1 MVIMAK
7 KKTTIK
13 QVMAK
18 VTLEKIAGNLALPE
32 AAYYDFTTF
41 AGKMQLFDYQEQ
53 AVIKAT
59 KLLCRYFNPDVSPS
73 SNKFLLD
80 VYQRN
85 SDYPLENLSV
95 GSGDTLYPLL
105 ADYFISE
112 EDKLDY
118 NQFLNRMNFWM
129 ATGSGKTIVM
139 VKLISIVA
147 KLMQDKIIPTKP
159 IMILAPDDSIL
170 SQILNAVNRYNI
182 YATHKLSLVDLKQNW
197 ERDNRY
203 IQPDYLAS
211 NYTKVYYYK
220 SNNFVADKSDVASS
234 KDGKNIYFDNY
245 RNLDGWYLFLDEAHR
260 GEDSKSKRKA
270 IFNILAKNGFLFNFS
285 ATFTDDIDVI
295 TTIFDMNL
303 AKFLSSG
310 YGKKLYISETEIG
323 DLATGINQDVLVDKE
338 DLEKQKTIAK
348 TVLLLALQRKNA
360 SSISQI
366 DKNLYHMPLMLILA
380 GQVNSEDKGLK
391 PFFNYLIQ
399 MVKNEWNIDQ
409 AKQELK
415 KELNSIDKEGKHTN
429 FKFGLGDAGQIRSIC
444 NQIDELTTSDIWTHV
459 FGGDKGNIEIITFD
473 KNKNEVAFKLKTANQ
488 PFALL
493 VIGDAINWLKNDV
506 SGVFEVVNRSL
517 DASLFDEIN
526 SSSNIAMLLGSQMF
540 KEGWDSNRPNIV
552 CYLGIGKNADN
563 KKYVMQTIGR
573 GIRIEPLPDQRKRFE
588 YCNTDSL
595 SIDEINQI
603 RALAPAIET
612 EFVFATD
619 SKAINEIWSI
629 IQEQGSKEDWNEEVN
644 KYFDINKKL
653 PRDLV
658 LPRYKDSKT
667 LNNNPFRT
675 SAQNKT
681 ALKNY
686 ISPRSDKV
694 LALSHDLNLR
704 TINKLRSD
712 ENIKANNKINMPQ
725 FKPKYLVKSLHE
737 HFNKREKIIADFIH
751 LSDQIKHYKHIATTL
766 TNGELEQ
773 LEKELVQIMQDDTN
787 IVDENKLLEM
797 LLAKQISTEEYAEK
811 LLLAK
816 QQNSQSSDYKII
828 KLISNIKKLFKHH
841 YYQPI
846 VIFEESYHDKFKHI
860 IKVSSE
866 IEFLTELCKYQSN
879 LDDKYDWWYFTKVD
893 ETLDTEIGIDYFDQ
907 TVGKARKFYPDF
919 LFWLK
924 EKSTGSLLIKFI
936 DPKGG
941 EHQNNPYDKACGFE
955 KMFSIENLTEK
966 VKEQITDE
974 QYQISLHFYNSDEL
988 VARSLGDEY
997 KKYWC
1002 NSIEKIF

>member
-1 MVIMAK
+1 MPKIK
-7 KKTTIK
+7 STTK

-18 VTLEKIAGNLALPE
+18 VTLEKIAGNLTLPE

-41 AGKMQLFDYQEQ
+41 AGNMQLFDYQEQ

-59 KLLCRYFNPDVSPS
+59 KILCRYFNPEVSPS
-73 SNKFLLD
+73 NNESLLD
-80 VYQRN
+80 LYQRN
-85 SDYPLENLSV
+85 SDYPLDNLSV
-95 GSGDTLYPLL
+95 GSDDALYPLL
-105 ADYFISE
+105 ADYFVSE
-112 EDKLDY
+112 NDKLDY
-118 NQFLNRMNFWM
+118 SQFLNRMNFWM

-139 VKLISIVA
+139 VKLISIIA

-170 SQILNAVNRYNI
+170 SQILSAVERFNI
-182 YATHKLSLVDLKQNW
+182 HTSHKLSLVDLKQCW
-197 ERDNRY
+197 ERDNAS
-203 IQPDYLAS
+203 IQPEYFAEGC
-211 NYTKVYYYK
+211 TKVYYYK
-220 SNNFVADKSDVASS
+220 SNNFVADKSEVASS
-234 KDGKNIYFDNY
+234 NNGKNIFFDSY

-303 AKFLSSG
+303 AKFLQAG

-323 DLATGINQDVLVDKE
+323 DLATEVNQEVLVDDE

-348 TVLLLALQRKNA
+348 TILLLALQRKNA
-360 SSISQI
+360 SII
-366 DKNLYHMPLMLILA
+366 KKVDKNLYHMPLMLILA

-391 PFFNYLIQ
+391 PFFNYLIK

-429 FKFGLGDAGQIRSIC
+429 FKFGLGDAGQISAIC
-444 NQIDELTTSDIWTHV
+444 YQIDELTTQDIWTHV
-459 FGGDKGNIEIITFD
+459 FGGDKGNIEIITYD
-473 KNKNEVAFKLKTANQ
+473 KNKNEVAFKLKSANQ

-517 DASLFDEIN
+517 NSSLFDEIN

-588 YCNTDSL
+588 YCQTDNL
-595 SIDEINQI
+595 SIDKINQI
-603 RALAPAIET
+603 RTLAPVLET

-644 KYFDINKKL
+644 KYFGINKKL

-675 SAQNKT
+675 SVQNKT
-681 ALKNY
+681 TLKNY

-712 ENIKANNKINMPQ
+712 ENIKENNKINMPQ
-725 FKPKYLVKSLHE
+725 FKPEYLIKSLHE

-751 LSDQIKHYKHIATTL
+751 LSDQIKHYKHIATNL

-773 LEKELVQIMQDDTN
+773 LEKELIQIMQDDTN
-787 IVDENKLLEM
+787 IVDENRLLDM
-797 LLAKQISTEEYAEK
+797 LLAKQISAEEYAEK
-811 LLLAK
+811 LSIAK
-816 QQNSQSSDYKII
+816 EQKNQFSDYKII
-828 KLISNIKKLFKHH
+828 KLISSIKKLFKHH

-846 VIFEESYHDKFKHI
+846 VIFKESSHDKFKHI

-866 IEFLTELCKYQSN
+866 IDFLTGLCEYQSK
-879 LDDKYDWWYFTKVD
+879 LGDKYDWWYFTKVD

-907 TVGKARKFYPDF
+907 TVGNARKFYPDF
-919 LFWLK
+919 IFWLK
-924 EKSTGSLLIKFI
+924 EKASGNLLIKFV

-955 KMFSIENLTEK
+955 KMFGIENLTEK
-966 VKEQITDE
+966 VKEQIIDE
-974 QYQISLHFYNSDEL
+974 KYKISLHFYNQDEL

-1002 NSIEKIF
+1002 NSLDTIF